1 MADAVIPQAGSSNG
15 HRFATLPP
23 ELADK
28 AEMIVA
34 VMEATKTSL
43 DSRDASAER
52 HKWIAVYAAA
62 IEGLLLAIA
71 LGVIAFLVWD
81 RRDVQPFV
89 QVVQHTEEGHL
100 VQVGVPKHLLDY
112 EPQEAAWMAMLSQ
125 WTKYVNWRGV
135 DLAKQEHEDWRW
147 VALHTCPSARPSLE
161 ALKRRDKPFAKN
173 QTQQVQV
180 TIRSITKLPHPTAY
194 EVQWEKL
201 TTGPG
206 ASGKPEV
213 KSTTYTTGRIAL
225 KTLAEAQENRLGICV
240 ASFHNDDR

>member
-1 MADAVIPQAGSSNG
+1 
-15 HRFATLPP
+15 
-23 ELADK
+23 LADK

-34 VMEATKTSL
+34 VMEQTKDSL
-43 DSRDASAER
+43 DSRDASAEH
-52 HKWIAVYAAA
+52 HKWIAVYAALMAA
-62 IEGLLLAIA
+62 ILLACS
-71 LGVIAFLVWD
+71 LGLNAFLVWD
-81 RRDVQPFV
+81 RRDVQAFV

-100 VQVGVPKHLLDY
+100 VQVGVPIKLLDY
-112 EPQEAAWMAMLSQ
+112 EPQEGAWQDMLSM
-125 WTKYVNWRGV
+125 WTKFVNWRGT

-213 KSTTYTTGRIAL
+213 KSTTYTVGRIDF
-225 KTLAEAQENRLGICV
+225 KKLAEAQENRLGICV